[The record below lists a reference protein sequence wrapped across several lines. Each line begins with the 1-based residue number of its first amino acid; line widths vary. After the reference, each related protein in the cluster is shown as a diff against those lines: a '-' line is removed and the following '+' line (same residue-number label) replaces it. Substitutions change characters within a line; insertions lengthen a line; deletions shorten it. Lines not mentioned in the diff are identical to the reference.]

1 MWVLVTEQT
10 SAPLQVEG
18 LRESAEAGAFWAAVV
33 FPAAYL
39 PLLVAGFE
47 STERTV
53 ALAALAVIHLLL
65 LSAGHAHRR

>member
-1 MWVLVTEQT
+1 MWVLVTEQA
-10 SAPLQVEG
+10 SAPPQVEE
-18 LRESAEAGAFWAAVV
+18 LRESVEAGAFWAAIV
-33 FPAAYL
+33 FPVAYF

-47 STERTV
+47 SVERTV